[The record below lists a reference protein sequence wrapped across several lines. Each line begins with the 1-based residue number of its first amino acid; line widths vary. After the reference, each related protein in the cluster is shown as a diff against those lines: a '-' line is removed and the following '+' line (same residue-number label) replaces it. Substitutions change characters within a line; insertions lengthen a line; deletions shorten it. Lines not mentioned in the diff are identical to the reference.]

1 MGKGVSVTLI
11 VINLTRRNRETFRLI
26 QGAK

>member
-1 MGKGVSVTLI
+1 MGRGVSVTLI

>member
-1 MGKGVSVTLI
+1 MERGISVTLTM
-11 VINLTRRNRETFRLI
+11 INLTRRNRETFRLI

>member
-1 MGKGVSVTLI
+1 MGREVSVTLT

>member
-1 MGKGVSVTLI
+1 MGRGVSVTLI
-11 VINLTRRNRETFRLI
+11 VINLTRQNRETFRLI

>member
-1 MGKGVSVTLI
+1 MKSGVSVTLT